1 MFFRPRCFF
10 EHLATIV
17 LLRHTIVHTVLPRR
31 GAGIAPLS
39 GWRKDASLQL
49 TLAESLC
56 FYVRTYPY

>member
-10 EHLATIV
+10 EQLATIV